1 MMLEVRPAVAPELDP
16 GFQPAVLWRQAY
28 EEEVRRRGGE
38 PFAVAVEQDE
48 AVTVVRTNVLPDE
61 EAYRSWNRKYVE
73 RLVKFL
79 LWQKGGHTVKVAGN
93 SQLAQYLAALYA
105 PGGERAFDADLMG
118 RRVYGRPFRVVEVA
132 LDEMPEAR
140 EIRQRLGGHLDG
152 CRIGFDLGGSDRK
165 CAAVIDGEVVHSE
178 EVVWDPYFQKDP
190 RWHYREINDSLKR
203 AAAHLPRVDAIGGSA
218 AGVYV
223 NNQVRVASLF
233 RGVSEEDFDRY
244 VRPIFLELQKEW
256 GGVPFVVVNDGEVT
270 ALAGSMS
277 LGDGAVLGVAMG
289 TSLAAGYVTPDG
301 HLTSGLDE
309 LAFVPVDYRDD
320 APRDEWSGDIGV
332 GAQYFSQQAVA
343 RLAPAA
349 GLEFP
354 EDMPFAERLVEVQR
368 LAERNDERAWKIYRT
383 IGVYFGYA
391 VAQFAAHY
399 EIRHLLV
406 LGRVM
411 SGPGGE
417 MILQTAKEVLR
428 REFPDLAERID
439 LKTPGEKEKRLGQAV
454 AAASL
459 PELPSQE
466 TKKKE

>member
-1 MMLEVRPAVAPELDP
+1 MKELKIVPKAQPVLDP
-16 GFQPAVLWRQAY
+16 GFIPAILWRRAY
-28 EEEVRRRGGE
+28 EERTREVGGE
-38 PFAVAVEQDE
+38 PVSVAVEQDD
-48 AVTVVRTNVLPDE
+48 AVSVSHMQILPHEGDYRT
-61 EAYRSWNRKYVE
+61 WNEKYVE

-79 LWQKGGHTVKVAGN
+79 LWQKGGHTVKIAGPRE
-93 SQLAQYLAALYA
+93 LADFLASTYS
-105 PGGERAFDADLMG
+105 GSGKRAFDVDLMG
-118 RRVYGRPFRVVEVA
+118 NRVYGRPFRVEWVSRER
-132 LDEMPEAR
+132 LPEAR
-140 EIRQRLGGHLDG
+140 ETVKKLGGHLDG

-203 AAAHLPRVDAIGGSA
+203 AAAHLPRVDAVGGSA
-218 AGVYV
+218 AGIYV
-223 NNQVRVASLF
+223 NNEVRVASLF
-233 RGVSEEDFDRY
+233 RGVSEEDFVRY
-244 VRPIFLELQKEW
+244 VRPLFLNLQEEW

-277 LGDGAVLGVAMG
+277 LGEGAVLGVAMG

-320 APRDEWSGDIGV
+320 APEDEWSGDIGV

-354 EDMPFAERLVEVQR
+354 SSMPFAQRLIEVQK
-368 LAERNDERAWKIYRT
+368 LMEREDERARKIYET

-391 VAQFAAHY
+391 VAQFAWHY
-399 EIRHLLV
+399 EIKHLLV

-411 SGPGGE
+411 SGPGGDL
-417 MILQTAKEVLR
+417 ILSTANQVLEK
-428 REFPDLAERID
+428 EFPELSGR
-439 LKTPGEKEKRLGQAV
+439 LTLRTPGEKEKRLGQAV

-459 PELPSQE
+459 PELSGA
-466 TKKKE
+466 KDKH